1 MPMATAPT
9 PSSSDDRAPHTR
21 RLRRSRPSRC
31 PSVPGP
37 WRASDP
43 SVAFGSSSGRTGA
56 STAAATTNTSQ
67 AMATLPGTP
76 SRPDRRTRAGAT
88 SAAPPR
94 AAASAGARTTAGAP
108 PAATSTLPA
117 GSPSAERPDALPVP
131 AATSGSGMADPRVE
145 DGVEHVHQEVDED
158 IAHRDDRDQALEGD
172 VLPGVDGLAQQ
183 QPHAG

>member
-76 SRPDRRTRAGAT
+76 SRPDRRT
-88 SAAPPR
+88 
-94 AAASAGARTTAGAP
+94 TAGAP

-117 GSPSAERPDALPVP
+117 GSASAERPDALPVP